1 MDLAV
6 FRFISLRRFGRA
18 AEGDGD
24 TLIGNTNQ
32 TVYSK
37 ALKGN
42 GTLFRHNALSFS
54 PLRGENKPK
63 THWLKGLLGPREVR
77 DHRRVPRH

>member
-6 FRFISLRRFGRA
+6 FLFISLRRFGRA

-24 TLIGNTNQ
+24 TLIANTNQ

-42 GTLFRHNALSFS
+42 GTLFRHNALIFL
-54 PLRGENKPK
+54 PPKGGNKPK
-63 THWLKGLLGPREVR
+63 THRFKGLLSPREVR